1 MCIFQVSVCLVD
13 IGEYSVLMIEE
24 LQPLPWTFWKL
35 PLQAINGKLSGK
47 GTLYD
52 PHQKET

>member
-1 MCIFQVSVCLVD
+1 MCLVD

-47 GTLYD
+47 ETLYEL
-52 PHQKET
+52 HQQET